1 MVFFRALV
9 IKTKQRLYYLI
20 GFLQAA
26 PVASTPLLFR
36 KRERGRRG
44 QVQDQ
49 GFLPRCL
56 GRGGQRQGTGEVVA
70 HRVETSL
77 RGEKMPSGRLV
88 SLLSYN
94 DLGRGDGRK
103 VGRQGG
109 WKTHRRTRLDWSLKR
124 SLGKQESAFLLSSLR
139 RKVVGG

>member
-1 MVFFRALV
+1 MKIIIFFFKLLV
-9 IKTKQRLYYLI
+9 LFGASKKYIFCYLI

-26 PVASTPLLFR
+26 PVASTPLLCK
-36 KRERGRRG
+36 KRERGRRV

-56 GRGGQRQGTGEVVA
+56 GRGGQRQGTEEVVA

-88 SLLSYN
+88 SRLSYS
-94 DLGRGDGRK
+94 DLGRGDERE
-103 VGRQGG
+103 R
-109 WKTHRRTRLDWSLKR
+109 
-124 SLGKQESAFLLSSLR
+124 E
-139 RKVVGG
+139 

>member
-1 MVFFRALV
+1 MLC
-9 IKTKQRLYYLI
+9 YLI

-26 PVASTPLLFR
+26 PVASTPLLCR

-56 GRGGQRQGTGEVVA
+56 GREGQRQGTEEVVA

-88 SLLSYN
+88 SMLSYS
-94 DLGRGDGRK
+94 DLGREVVVLRVTEG
-103 VGRQGG
+103 
-109 WKTHRRTRLDWSLKR
+109 
-124 SLGKQESAFLLSSLR
+124 LLSGR
-139 RKVVGG
+139 I